1 MADRK
6 PLKLLPDG
14 GGDSTGLGEFVAGD
28 TLGVVDG
35 GTGLATVATSNIL
48 TGNGTSALSAE
59 SNLTFD
65 GNHLTL
71 ADGDLVIGT
80 SGHGIDFSATSD
92 GAGTD
97 SSELLDDYE
106 EGTFSP
112 VMKYTPSG
120 GSATAYTNSTNTYAA
135 YVKVGHM
142 VNFYIQIQISNPHVS
157 NAADAP
163 ITFTGMP
170 YASNADNPGS
180 NQFAY
185 PTHQMRMVIFNESN
199 AILAPYTPSNSSEI
213 NGFIYYNNGST
224 GWSSLMSD
232 MIYRA
237 SGTGDQHIQ
246 ITGTYRAA

>member
-80 SGHGIDFSATSD
+80 AGHGIDFSATSD
-92 GAGTD
+92 GSGTD
-97 SSELLDDYE
+97 TSELLDDYE
-106 EGTFSP
+106 EGTWTP
-112 VMKYTPSG
+112 VWKYGTTTVAQSGDQAAWYTKIGRLVVAHFRVVVNSTSGASG
-120 GSATAYTNSTNTYAA
+120 GLAIHGLPYTIANT
-135 YVKVGHM
+135 
-142 VNFYIQIQISNPHVS
+142 
-157 NAADAP
+157 
-163 ITFTGMP
+163 
-170 YASNADNPGS
+170 S
-180 NQFAY
+180 NQFLGMGCFS
-185 PTHQMRMVIFNESN
+185 HLIEFGDGICLDGQVN
-199 AILAPYTPSNSSEI
+199 ATSINIMKMASSKTTDIASIQSGAVAQYAQIRGAFVYTV
-213 NGFIYYNNGST
+213 
-224 GWSSLMSD
+224 
-232 MIYRA
+232 
-237 SGTGDQHIQ
+237 
-246 ITGTYRAA
+246 